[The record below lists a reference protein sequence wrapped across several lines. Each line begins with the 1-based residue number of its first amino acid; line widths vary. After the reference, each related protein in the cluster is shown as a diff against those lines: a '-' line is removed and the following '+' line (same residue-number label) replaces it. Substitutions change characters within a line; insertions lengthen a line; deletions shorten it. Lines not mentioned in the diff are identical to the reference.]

1 MFYTEITVCVWRW
14 ADQSE
19 WSAHLFLHLETRLL
33 SGCIMLEEGF
43 YKYLRS
49 ISVER
54 CESVPELSGSHV
66 PVLRA
71 PLKCRLRVYQLSP
84 VRSRAPGRGRLDR
97 YRRSSK
103 LLLMSVLFC
112 NGGLM
117 SLSSDVWGKNA
128 HLRKE
133 SIFRTKHQS
142 DTLCLFLDND
152 SVFVQM
158 RLCKKVVWGAHNVSI
173 FTWD

>member
-1 MFYTEITVCVWRW
+1 M
-14 ADQSE
+14 S
-19 WSAHLFLHLETRLL
+19 
-33 SGCIMLEEGF
+33 EEGF

-49 ISVER
+49 IGGER

-97 YRRSSK
+97 YRRSGK

-142 DTLCLFLDND
+142 DTLSAFFSTMIRFLSKCDYARQFEVHETSLFSPEIQPD
-152 SVFVQM
+152 SDALSLFYSTRHWRVCENSALKFYRVD
-158 RLCKKVVWGAHNVSI
+158 KG
-173 FTWD
+173 